1 MLNSGIPAILCGGG
15 GGKSLSLC
23 CHPASTPSAMHASMG
38 AWASGKVASGDGV
51 VGGRKGR
58 EGAGA
63 GCGWDFEGAALLCG
77 GWSP

>member
-1 MLNSGIPAILCGGG
+1 
-15 GGKSLSLC
+15 
-23 CHPASTPSAMHASMG
+23 MHASMG